1 MSLEFIDGPHLK
13 RLLAAGTAMLY
24 DHKDEVDSL
33 NVFPVPDGDTGTN
46 MYLTFLSAL
55 REVEKAS
62 DQSLRTVVES
72 AAQGALMGA
81 RGNSGV
87 IVSQFFRGFAK
98 AVSGANILTREELAK
113 GIEGASALA
122 YQAVRK
128 PVEGTILTVVREAA
142 GQARKLLDQP
152 LDLLDYMEGIYF
164 YAEIIL
170 SRTPEMLPALKQAG
184 VVDAG
189 GKGLLY
195 YVRGILEAAKG
206 SPVSNENFSALDNEN
221 TSYRIASGYVETDG
235 DLEEITY
242 QYCTEFILKGQTIAI
257 EEVRQDLTPHG
268 DCLLVVGDE
277 RTAKIHIHTNNP
289 GLILDYAVRLGE
301 LCEIQIHNMV
311 EQSQQ
316 RLEKIKQ
323 NPLES
328 SPAKELKEIGIVA
341 VVPGDGLQQ
350 IYRSLGVD
358 EIIEG
363 GQTMNP
369 STEDLFRAV
378 ERVPA
383 RQVIILPNNGNVIM
397 TAGQV
402 GELTSEPVEV
412 VPSKTIPQGISA
424 LMAFNPQAELRDN
437 VEAMT
442 RAVSGVQTGEVTF
455 AVRDSVYNGLTI
467 KEGDVIGLWEDE
479 VVVTGEDPGAVLNEL
494 VKKFVKRE
502 DALISLYYGRDL
514 DAEQAQRA
522 LNNLQ
527 DRVPSAEIELYYG
540 GQPLYYFIFSVE

>member
-1 MSLEFIDGPHLK
+1 MSLEYIDGPHLK

-24 DHKDEVDSL
+24 DHKDEVDAL

-55 REVEKAS
+55 REVEKTN
-62 DQSLRTVVES
+62 DNSLGSVIES

-98 AVSGANILTREELAK
+98 AVSGAEVLRREEIAK
-113 GIEGASALA
+113 GVEGASALA

-142 GQARKLLDQP
+142 VQARKLMDQP
-152 LDLLDYMEGIYF
+152 LDLLDFIEGIYF
-164 YAEIIL
+164 YAEIVL

-206 SPVSNENFSALDNEN
+206 SSLADENFSASATEM
-221 TSYRIASGYVETDG
+221 SGYRIASGYNETDG
-235 DLEEITY
+235 DVEEITY
-242 QYCTEFILKGQTIAI
+242 QYCTEFILKGQNLDIEAI
-257 EEVRQDLTPHG
+257 RQDLTPHG

-277 RTAKIHIHTNNP
+277 RTAKIHLHTNNP

-301 LCEIQIHNMV
+301 MSEIQIHNMV

-323 NPLES
+323 NAPES
-328 SPAKELKEIGIVA
+328 PPMKEIGIVA
-341 VVPGDGLQQ
+341 VVSGDGLQQ

-378 ERVPA
+378 ERVSA

-412 VPSKTIPQGISA
+412 VPTKTIPQGISA
-424 LMAFNPQAELRDN
+424 LMAFNPQADLREN

-442 RAVSGVQTGEVTF
+442 RAITGVQTGEVTF
-455 AVRDSVYNGLTI
+455 AVRNSVYNGLTI
-467 KEGDVIGLWEDE
+467 QEGDVIGLWEDE
-479 VVVTGEDPGAVLNEL
+479 VVVAGKDPAAVLVEL
-494 VKKFVKRE
+494 VEKFVKRD

-514 DAEQAQRA
+514 DAERAQDA
-522 LNNLQ
+522 LNILQ
-527 DRVPSAEIELYYG
+527 DKAPNAEIELYYG